1 MKIKHIRKY
10 HLLYSKSEQLIITNR
25 FEKKK
30 KTFRITLFSSNQLTE
45 MFFFYFLKKTN
56 KNLYY
61 LQKIE
66 QHTKK

>member
-30 KTFRITLFSSNQLTE
+30 PFESHSFHLINLLKC
-45 MFFFYFLKKTN
+45 FFFYFLKKTN